1 MLLAF
6 NSVCSPLPVA
16 YYGNY
21 ISDTCR
27 KATKIS
33 ELQWKRDQSLIYFPE
48 YHTFQRLESIGSF
61 GFGLTN
67 LPYQPNALI
76 SI

>member
-33 ELQWKRDQSLIYFPE
+33 
-48 YHTFQRLESIGSF
+48 
-61 GFGLTN
+61 
-67 LPYQPNALI
+67 
-76 SI
+76 